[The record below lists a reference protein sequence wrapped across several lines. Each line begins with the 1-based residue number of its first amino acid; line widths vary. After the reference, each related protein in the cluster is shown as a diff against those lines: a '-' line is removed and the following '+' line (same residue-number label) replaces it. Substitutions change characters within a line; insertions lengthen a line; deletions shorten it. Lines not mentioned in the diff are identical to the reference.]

1 MATEQGLVTRIA
13 GPVAVVKTIRTEAC
27 EGCAARD
34 GCKMLGGG
42 REVLMEVENALNA
55 KPGDL
60 VRISVSDTAFLKVTF
75 LVYLIPAVMFLVGAI
90 VGHSQGPR
98 FIDMD
103 PGILGAIAGFAFMA
117 LTFFFVRLIGNKM
130 GQAPS
135 FKPVMTHILAH
146 DAKDLNFCQ
155 TPNEPQ

>member
-1 MATEQGLVTRIA
+1 MTQVT

-42 REVLMEVENALNA
+42 REVLMEVENSLNA

-75 LVYLIPAVMFLVGAI
+75 MVYLIPAVMFLVGAI

-98 FIDMD
+98 FSDMD
-103 PGILGAIAGFAFMA
+103 PGVLGAVAGFVLMA
-117 LTFFFVRLIGNKM
+117 VTFFCVRLVGNKM
-130 GQAPS
+130 GQTPS
-135 FKPVMTHILAH
+135 FKPVMTKILEH
-146 DAKDLNFCQ
+146 NVKDLYSCQ